1 MPNIIDYLCCEF
13 DPLSERPLGDVDSL
27 VLSWLSYYRLPADAK
42 EARTM
47 RGAPIAELYRKQ
59 RLNEVTAIAT
69 EPASSRYLLAALVAN
84 PRFEGT
90 RLGNYVEELD
100 EIREKQF
107 SAMTF
112 RLPGGIA
119 YLAFRGTDNTL
130 VGWKEDFNLA
140 FEHELPSQ
148 RAAREYLERAASR
161 TRGPLYVGG
170 HSKGGNLAL
179 YAAMTCSDKVAR
191 RIEAAFSH
199 DGPGFTPEMM
209 SSPTW
214 EARAHLIRKTIPNQ
228 SLVGLIFDQQDDY
241 TVVTSTETGIM
252 QHDPFSWEVEGTALK
267 TADRLS
273 FSARHVEKSLND
285 WLAGLSRAERE
296 RFVETLFAILAAG
309 GERTFAGLTENW
321 TETVPAMLDHIGKL
335 PAEQRGAFL
344 SIVGALFR
352 ELVPDLSLRG
362 IAASLE
368 EDGLLPR

>member
-1 MPNIIDYLCCEF
+1 MSNIIDYLCCEF
-13 DPLSERPLGDVDSL
+13 DPFSARPLGDVDSL
-27 VLSWLSYYRLPADAK
+27 VLSWLSYCRLPEDAK
-42 EARTM
+42 EARTL
-47 RGAPIAELYRKQ
+47 RGAALADLYRM
-59 RLNEVTAIAT
+59 RRFDEVTAIAT
-69 EPASSRYLLAALVAN
+69 EPANNRYLLAALVAS
-84 PRFEGT
+84 PRFGGM
-90 RLGNYVEELD
+90 RLAGYVEELD

-112 RLPGGIA
+112 RLPDGIT

-140 FEHELPSQ
+140 FERELPSQ
-148 RAAREYLERAASR
+148 RAAREYLERVASR
-161 TRGPLYVGG
+161 TRGPLYLGG

-191 RIEAAFSH
+191 RIRAAFSH

-209 SSPTW
+209 SSPAWT
-214 EARAHLIRKTIPNQ
+214 ERAHLIRKTIPNQ

-252 QHDPFSWEVEGTALK
+252 QHDPFSWEVEGAAFK

-273 FSARHVEKSLND
+273 LGARHVEKGLND

-296 RFVETLFAILAAG
+296 QFVETLFAIFAAG
-309 GERTFAGLTENW
+309 GESTFAGLAENW
-321 TETVPAMLDHIGKL
+321 TVTVPAMLDYIGRL
-335 PAEQRGAFL
+335 PAEQRDTFSGV
-344 SIVGALFR
+344 IGALFR
-352 ELVPDLSLRG
+352 ELVPDLSLKG

-368 EDGLLPR
+368 EGGLLPR